1 MYSPP
6 PELIVST
13 LSSEVLD
20 VLRDDIEGSLLLG
33 GEECSNMDEVVFRL
47 KTQFIKIKLLVEIQL
62 PVPMNT
68 LKTVIGLIV
77 SLF

>member
-33 GEECSNMDEVVFRL
+33 GEECSNIDEVVFRL
-47 KTQFIKIKLLVEIQL
+47 KTQFIKYFILTKID
-62 PVPMNT
+62 
-68 LKTVIGLIV
+68 
-77 SLF
+77 